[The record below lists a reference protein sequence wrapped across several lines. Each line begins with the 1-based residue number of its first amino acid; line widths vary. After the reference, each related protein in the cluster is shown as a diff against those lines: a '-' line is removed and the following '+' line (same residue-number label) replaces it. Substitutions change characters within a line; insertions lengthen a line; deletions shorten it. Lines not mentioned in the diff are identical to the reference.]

1 MADQIENPPIW
12 VGVLTGRDDV
22 TIVINPGEPGEV
34 RVCLAP
40 LAALGLVGKIGE
52 YAQRQLDAQSATIS
66 RYAQN
71 VRALN
76 RTKMDS

>member
-1 MADQIENPPIW
+1 MTDQIENPPIW

-22 TIVINPGEPGEV
+22 TVVINPGEPSEV

-40 LAALGLVGKIGE
+40 LAALGLVQKIAE

-66 RYAQN
+66 RYQQN